1 MVFLG
6 GAVLANLVRIDLFL
20 ESISPKAKQYTYISP
35 DCRQGRYVGIQTGV
49 AGTGRAC
56 SGKAWSAVNR
66 MYLGGCFVVSFLFF
80 FFRLVLLRTL
90 PHYLQAVLP
99 CFFPDPLCRY
109 PSHFV
114 PYLIA
119 SSILCL
125 DWSGAGGLGPLK

>member
-80 FFRLVLLRTL
+80 FFVL
-90 PHYLQAVLP
+90 YCFVLSRITCKP
-99 CFFPDPLCRY
+99 CCP
-109 PSHFV
+109 
-114 PYLIA
+114 A
-119 SSILCL
+119 SSMTRSVDILPIL
-125 DWSGAGGLGPLK
+125 FRIL

>member
-6 GAVLANLVRIDLFL
+6 GAVLANLVRPNYFFLRNPSQRKAIYLHVIRLPTRTTCGYPNRSGRNRARVLWQNLVRGKSNVLRRLFYGL
-20 ESISPKAKQYTYISP
+20 LS
-35 DCRQGRYVGIQTGV
+35 
-49 AGTGRAC
+49 
-56 SGKAWSAVNR
+56 
-66 MYLGGCFVVSFLFF
+66 LL

-99 CFFPDPLCRY
+99 CFFHDPLCRY